1 MNKKIDLYLE
11 QDEIHKIIKKHFKID
26 EDIKM
31 ESDTNAGRTTFT
43 YATKDV
49 LLGSDENQKDDEVK
63 DGLD

>member
-49 LLGSDENQKDDEVK
+49 LLGVK
-63 DGLD
+63 E